1 MKPLYIAEL
10 FSTTSRDSA
19 MKQHS
24 KQLIVA
30 ASIVAAFSASA
41 QAQSN
46 VQIYG
51 SIDVGFSHRGDH
63 LNDHVDSQNRI
74 DSGISSGSRL
84 GFKGTEDLGNGV
96 KALFTI
102 EAGYE
107 ADTGNSKQGGRLF
120 GRQAFVGLTGGFGT
134 VLAGRLYAPH
144 YTLMSA
150 IDPFK
155 RGMVGQ
161 HHNVLA
167 AGVTTGGINLFD
179 PDRVDNAVAYVTP
192 SWGGFN
198 ITAAYSNQAFTQEAV
213 GNAGDNRVF
222 ALMPRYTNGPLD
234 IGLSYH
240 HIKSE
245 ESDAVKVNNWTLAG
259 AYDFGPAKLATAY
272 EQSRWNDVLGVD
284 GDDLKLKAWMLGATI
299 PFGKHAI
306 LASYNQSK
314 LDWSNNS
321 GKGRQ
326 FALGYTYAFS
336 KRTNLF
342 AAIADTHNDKSRQRA
357 PAKLG
362 GGAIVAAGDGAYGG
376 DKYQNG
382 FQFGIRHTF

>member
-1 MKPLYIAEL
+1 M
-10 FSTTSRDSA
+10 
-19 MKQHS
+19 
-24 KQLIVA
+24 A
-30 ASIVAAFSASA
+30 ASIAAALSAGAHA
-41 QAQSN
+41 QSSN

-51 SIDVGFSHRGDH
+51 SIDMGFSHRGDH
-63 LNDHVDSQNRI
+63 LNEHIDSQNRI

-120 GRQAFVGLTGGFGT
+120 GRQAFVGLNGSFGT
-134 VLAGRLYAPH
+134 VIAGRLYAPH

-167 AGVTTGGINLFD
+167 AGVTTGGANLFD
-179 PDRVDNAVAYVTP
+179 PERVDNAVAYITP
-192 SWGGFN
+192 SWSGFN
-198 ITAAYSNQAFTQEAV
+198 LTAAYSNSATAQEAV
-213 GNAGDNRVF
+213 GNSGDNRVF
-222 ALMPRYTNGPLD
+222 AITPRYTNGPLD
-234 IGLSYH
+234 IGFNYH
-240 HIKSE
+240 RIKSE
-245 ESDAVKVNNWTLAG
+245 GSDAVKVSNWTLAG
-259 AYDFGPAKLATAY
+259 AYDFGSVKLAAAY
-272 EQSRWNDVLGVD
+272 EQNRWNDVLGVD
-284 GDDLKLKAWMLGATI
+284 NDDLKLKAWMLGVTL
-299 PFGKHAI
+299 PFGKHAL
-306 LASYNQSK
+306 LASWNQSE
-314 LDWSNNS
+314 LDWGAES

-326 FALGYTYAFS
+326 IALGYTYAFS

-342 AAIADTHNDKSRQRA
+342 AAIADTHNSKSRQTA
-357 PAKLG
+357 PVKVG
-362 GGAIVAAGDGAYGG
+362 GNVVVAAGDGAYGG

-382 FQFGIRHTF
+382 LQFGIRHTF